1 MRPIPPIR
9 CFVWVCAVHEQ
20 RACIRAHP
28 PSPPPLIPLVSL
40 WLSPASNAR
49 IYCVEG
55 MISTCDLSTVSP
67 RCHSISLLHLSFLF
81 IRSFSHQPSN
91 GKIIP
96 PTPPP
101 PSPSPPSI
109 RECTLHSNN
118 NTTTTA
124 SNDDDGKKFLSKE
137 NGAVVDC
144 YKCMIGGECLLACRV
159 IIIFG
164 AAISRAHT
172 ILYCCRAERVAVYTY
187 INIVAASSDRFNP
200 C

>member
-1 MRPIPPIR
+1 MRPIPPIW

-96 PTPPP
+96 QPRHPRRRRRRRFESAHCTATTTPPP
-101 PSPSPPSI
+101 LPA
-109 RECTLHSNN
+109 
-118 NTTTTA
+118 TTTMEK
-124 SNDDDGKKFLSKE
+124 SSCQKKTVLSS
-137 NGAVVDC
+137 
-144 YKCMIGGECLLACRV
+144 I
-159 IIIFG
+159 
-164 AAISRAHT
+164 AIS
-172 ILYCCRAERVAVYTY
+172 V
-187 INIVAASSDRFNP
+187 
-200 C
+200 